1 MSFVVR
7 FLTLVVI
14 TICTLAPAKKCWS
27 KYNLHFMVGYLIIVG
42 VIFSI

>member
-14 TICTLAPAKKCWS
+14 TIFTLAPTKKSWS
-27 KYNLHFMVGYLIIVG
+27 KYNLHFMVGYLIIAG
-42 VIFSI
+42 VIFCI

>member
-14 TICTLAPAKKCWS
+14 TICTLAPAKKYWS
-27 KYNLHFMVGYLIIVG
+27 KYNLHFMVGYLIMAG
-42 VIFSI
+42 LIFFI